1 MVKKFYLP
9 VMLLLIL
16 MFQMLTSVCVF
27 AREYYYDD
35 AWHPYVGEEFKLEVD
50 GKILD
55 TSMPPI
61 VFDGYSVVPA
71 REVFEHLGAKVLWDG
86 DDASVTISYKKTEI
100 VLIINSK
107 YATIGKEKVKMP
119 IAPKIIN
126 EKTMIPVRFVAE
138 EMGWEVDFDTTRDT
152 VIINSN
158 TTPEESK
165 IRLEKVDWEL
175 NRVNTRL
182 TIALTTDEDEPEF
195 THFALKSPSRIVI
208 DIPYALNKT
217 GKDGITIDQKNV
229 DKLRIGQQVDATR
242 IVIDLTQDSHYTA
255 KAVGNE
261 IRIQIVLE
269 TPVATASPS
278 PSAKPTTT
286 PKPSIKPTNPNADAT
301 ATPSASPKPSASAKP
316 SASPSPS
323 TSPKPTGTPPPIAR
337 YVTIDAGHGGVDPGA
352 IYTEADEESEDFGKV
367 TAKEKDINLAV
378 ALLVKEKLEKEDVRV
393 HMIRKTDVY
402 VNFLD
407 VGAIANEKGTSL
419 FVSIH
424 TNSAESSAAHGIET
438 WGFLDGGA
446 DYAGMTSARL
456 SKNVL
461 DAVIKATG
469 AHNRGVKDGKN
480 LAVIHTSQMPA
491 TLIELGFISNKEDR
505 EKMMTDSYREIL
517 AEAIAEGILKSLEE
531 MGL

>member
-16 MFQMLTSVCVF
+16 MFQMLASVCVF
-27 AREYYYDD
+27 AREYYYDG

-71 REVFEHLGAKVLWDG
+71 REVFEHLGAQVLWDG
-86 DDASVTISYKKTEI
+86 DEASVTISYKKTEI
-100 VLIINSK
+100 ILIINSK
-107 YATIGKEKVKMP
+107 YATIGNERVKMP

-158 TTPEESK
+158 SDPEESK
-165 IRLEKVDWEL
+165 IKLEKVGWEL

-182 TIALTTDEDEPEF
+182 TITLTTDEEEPKF
-195 THFALKSPSRIVI
+195 THFALKSPSRIVV
-208 DIPYALNKT
+208 DVPYTLNKT
-217 GKDGITIDQKNV
+217 GKDGIAIGKKNV

-242 IVIDLTQDSHYTA
+242 IVVDLTQDSHYTA

-278 PSAKPTTT
+278 PSAKPSES

-301 ATPSASPKPSASAKP
+301 ATPSASPKPSDSEKP
-316 SASPSPS
+316 SA
-323 TSPKPTGTPPPIAR
+323 SPKPTGTPPPIAR
-337 YVTIDAGHGGVDPGA
+337 YVTIDAGHGGEDPGA
-352 IYTEADEESEDFGKV
+352 IYTETDEESEDFGKI

-407 VGAIANEKGTSL
+407 VGTIANEKGTSL

-424 TNSAESSAAHGIET
+424 TNSAESEAAHGIET
-438 WGFLDGGA
+438 WGYLEGGA

-456 SKNVL
+456 SENVL

-469 AHNRGVKDGKN
+469 AHDRGVKDGKN
-480 LAVIHTSQMPA
+480 LAVIHRSVMPA

-505 EKMMTDSYREIL
+505 ENMMTDSYREIL